1 MITRIPEGSVILT
14 PQEAKILCLVLP
26 VTRRRSELRVGNK
39 VAYDV
44 LTAISLAAF
53 ADPAERGTEPRQ
65 EPASEERE
73 WWTVRQLH
81 QRMKRYRSERAIRND
96 CANGNLPAQKNPSW
110 LVKNEDAQTYI
121 AAHRPK

>member
-39 VAYDV
+39 LAYDV

-53 ADPAERGTEPRQ
+53 TDPAEHGTEPRQ

-110 LVKNEDAQTYI
+110 LIKNEDAQTYI